1 MHALDDRILIENE
14 KRDTREHYLYP
25 GIALSFLYVALGA
38 LGELIGINLWAL
50 PFAFVMFYSS
60 AHVAAVLLE
69 LCARALRSSYGETP
83 RALTFGGKS

>member
-1 MHALDDRILIENE
+1 MHTLDDRILIENE
-14 KRDTREHYLYP
+14 KRYTREHYLYP

-50 PFAFVMFYSS
+50 PFAFVALYSTVQLS
-60 AHVAAVLLE
+60 AALLE

-83 RALTFGGKS
+83 RALTFGGRS